1 MDPRAALRSAGID
14 IKLLSF
20 NDGQVSFSAVDTLL
34 NQLAVTLKSDGFG
47 LRAAEAWRVSDLR
60 SLGLLLQHLPTL
72 RDVLT
77 ATAVHGLRFQ
87 TAFTG
92 QFSEAGEHF
101 RVQIEA
107 RPAAEGRHVVEYF
120 LGTMIRTTQSVMGDR
135 WLPVSVHTGYPQF
148 EDRAAE
154 RRLFGDRMRFNSA
167 FTGMIGDRRDLDL
180 PLRHHEPEFERQ
192 VLLLLEQHPPLDGGD
207 VVQQVKDQIRF
218 LMAQNAATLP
228 LIASAM
234 STTERSLQRRLSS
247 NGADFTELLN
257 GVRRDVAVKS
267 LTNRN
272 ISISQI
278 TASLGYSDAST
289 FGRWFKSQFHV
300 APAHW
305 RDQRS
310 GLPLGAEPTH

>member
-228 LIASAM
+228 LIA
-234 STTERSLQRRLSS
+234 
-247 NGADFTELLN
+247 DFTELLN